1 MPGKACIKYLKINT
15 MKVDIIFRIFR
26 KGLGTIGAR
35 RNSNVRSLAGIR
47 RHRNNMSWLSKD
59 VIARAIPDF
68 VFLSVVTSL
77 ALNTTVQLRLRDE
90 RNREFM
96 IQRELLRR
104 LRDQLRISRRRTLS
118 DTPNICKQLVLA
130 GLRPSD
136 YGFEGVVVKD
146 AEETT
151 KAHHPHLSWYEVFFT
166 GRALSP
172 AVKIEPQDFGSE
184 QWEQDFL
191 RMLEELDK
199 AEAQPNA

>member
-1 MPGKACIKYLKINT
+1 M
-15 MKVDIIFRIFR
+15 IFCKWSRHPV
-26 KGLGTIGAR
+26 GAR
-35 RNSNVRSLAGIR
+35 MNRNVRFSACVR
-47 RHRNNMSWLSKD
+47 RHRDMSWLSKD
-59 VIARAIPDF
+59 VVIFRAIPNF

-90 RNREFM
+90 RNRQFM

-136 YGFEGVVVKD
+136 YGFEGMAVKD

-151 KAHHPHLSWYEVFFT
+151 KVHHPHLSWYEVFFT

>member
-1 MPGKACIKYLKINT
+1 
-15 MKVDIIFRIFR
+15 
-26 KGLGTIGAR
+26 
-35 RNSNVRSLAGIR
+35 
-47 RHRNNMSWLSKD
+47 
-59 VIARAIPDF
+59 
-68 VFLSVVTSL
+68 
-77 ALNTTVQLRLRDE
+77 
-90 RNREFM
+90 M

-136 YGFEGVVVKD
+136 YGFEGVAVKD

-151 KAHHPHLSWYEVFFT
+151 KVHHPHLSWYEVFFT